1 MAHWEKPTTIDA
13 YRDWFYR
20 YDRRLIGN
28 PNHNPNE
35 GYLQSDVISCTP
47 LDDSIHNRRPDLR
60 RQHEHRRGQPKHGR
74 RRMRVINAAR
84 QEEVDTDDDVAYTMA
99 MDIGSQYSTFANSKR
114 KATEEGETSIAKEPR
129 TNSAPEQAEEQAQQ
143 LTQEH
148 ADQRQVEPIQSP
160 EQNDNTKQESEDESE
175 EDGSGQSNDGELHIK
190 VPTNKNNQK
199 RRPA

>member
-1 MAHWEKPTTIDA
+1 MTKTKD
-13 YRDWFYR
+13 
-20 YDRRLIGN
+20 
-28 PNHNPNE
+28 
-35 GYLQSDVISCTP
+35 
-47 LDDSIHNRRPDLR
+47 
-60 RQHEHRRGQPKHGR
+60 
-74 RRMRVINAAR
+74 
-84 QEEVDTDDDVAYTMA
+84 
-99 MDIGSQYSTFANSKR
+99 SKR

-199 RRPA
+199 LENFDPRSCTLQLQNGQSIHITATDVAATLGLPMGQIEITRRTARAVPEILNEMEGNF